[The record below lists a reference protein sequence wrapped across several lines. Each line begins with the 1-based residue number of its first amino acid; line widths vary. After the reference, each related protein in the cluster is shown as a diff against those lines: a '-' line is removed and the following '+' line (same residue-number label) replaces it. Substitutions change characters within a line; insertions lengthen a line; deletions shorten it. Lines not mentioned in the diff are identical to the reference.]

1 MYAFCTAGYYQTLE
15 KPYPRK
21 LTADITSR
29 DNYIVVG
36 SLNDLRPQAIR
47 KTLCIM
53 TVTENI
59 SKYQVKCSSLLT
71 SAKDVIRLRVLRS
84 SFGQLS
90 GQEIPLSMA
99 FSISRKLGMRSVP
112 QHL

>member
-47 KTLCIM
+47 KTL
-53 TVTENI
+53 
-59 SKYQVKCSSLLT
+59 
-71 SAKDVIRLRVLRS
+71 
-84 SFGQLS
+84 
-90 GQEIPLSMA
+90 
-99 FSISRKLGMRSVP
+99 
-112 QHL
+112 